1 MASHQRNSSSRTP
14 MVAPTMAMDQPVKAA
29 HVDAGHTNWR
39 TKKHRR
45 ARSSQYRVVRTMAAI
60 ATAK

>member
-1 MASHQRNSSSRTP
+1 